1 MHVCLGTDKQG
12 ELFFEKLFDRAELMK
27 LGPVPIHIW
36 MKPLPRV
43 QDSDYATVVVSRF
56 VIEQLISISAERVNQ
71 FRFQPQSVLQTNP
84 LAWSRHSSEP
94 FIER

>member
-56 VIEQLISISAERVNQ
+56 VIEQLISISAE
-71 FRFQPQSVLQTNP
+71 
-84 LAWSRHSSEP
+84 
-94 FIER
+94 